1 MKSTADINSAKL
13 LVQKLLG
20 KTVRLKLNKGRK
32 KVKNFEGVVCEAH
45 QNVFVVQLQNALFDR
60 ISCSYADVLCGEVCI
75 AELSRAIGG
84 SGA

>member
-20 KTVRLKLNKGRK
+20 KPVRLKLNKGRN
-32 KVKNFEGVVCEAH
+32 KVKNFQGVVCEAH

-60 ISCSYADVLCGEVCI
+60 ISCSYVDVLCGEVALAPMPC
-75 AELSRAIGG
+75 ATNGN
-84 SGA
+84 GA